1 MAGGGGGGSSHSH
14 YGRKYGGK
22 KPSGMF
28 PEMTEGLKMTDGLTH
43 EQIIEFQQAFDLFD
57 GDGSGTITSSELIT
71 VMQSLNMRP
80 RESEI
85 NYIVSVSI
93 QLGIG
98 VELERSLIGVSPNIQ

>member
-1 MAGGGGGGSSHSH
+1 MEKGAGGSNSSSHSTY

-22 KPSGMF
+22 KCGMF

-85 NYIVSVSI
+85 NYIVSVS
-93 QLGIG
+93 
-98 VELERSLIGVSPNIQ
+98 